1 MKNLA
6 IKQSTGGAR
15 STRSE
20 VLRQLALKKKIA
32 ENPLL
37 QKKFKKMTREEA
49 SALGLDPMVN
59 NNSSNEGSPMV
70 GRIRNKRGEYQTLDS
85 INGSL

>member
-20 VLRQLALKKKIA
+20 ILRQLALKNKMKQ
-32 ENPLL
+32 NPML
-37 QKKFKKMTREEA
+37 QKHKRLTKEEV
-49 SALGLDPMVN
+49 SAVGFDP
-59 NNSSNEGSPMV
+59 
-70 GRIRNKRGEYQTLDS
+70 LA
-85 INGSL
+85 